1 MSTSTIGRGDVVS
14 SQPPAPAPVRAI
26 TNQLLD
32 AVAAVV
38 DGSEGLDGLGDDAH
52 VVVRRA
58 DFELLIRA
66 ALAAVQGGGK

>member
-1 MSTSTIGRGDVVS
+1 MSGSSTIGRGDVVTVHS
-14 SQPPAPAPVRAI
+14 AVPANTI
-26 TNQLLD
+26 TNRLLD

-52 VVVRRA
+52 VVVRRI
-58 DFELLIRA
+58 DFEQLIRA